1 MSEHTEF
8 LFKKMG
14 EVVAFEQV
22 GRETVKQS
30 EKLLR
35 GSLIKNEIGK
45 VLEQSEA
52 REKVMTEMAEKLGGL
67 ETMQGKA
74 EKTGA
79 KLRKLR
85 ETYLTDP
92 DDFAD
97 VLEWLGFHEGGAL
110 THWILIEGEALRTDD
125 DELKAMAV
133 DGSAGHHRDFALFTG
148 ALRMIEE

>member
-1 MSEHTEF
+1 MNDF

-22 GRETVKQS
+22 GRETVEQS

-35 GSLIKNEIGK
+35 DSLISGAIDG
-45 VLEQSEA
+45 VLAASKQ
-52 REKVMTEMAEKLGGL
+52 REERLTVMAQNLGGG
-67 ETMQGKA
+67 EITSQKA
-74 EKTGA
+74 EKTGV

-110 THWILIEGEALRTDD
+110 THWILIEGEALRSDNE
-125 DELKAMAV
+125 ELKSVAI
-133 DGSAGHHRDFALFTG
+133 DGSAEHQRDFALFTG